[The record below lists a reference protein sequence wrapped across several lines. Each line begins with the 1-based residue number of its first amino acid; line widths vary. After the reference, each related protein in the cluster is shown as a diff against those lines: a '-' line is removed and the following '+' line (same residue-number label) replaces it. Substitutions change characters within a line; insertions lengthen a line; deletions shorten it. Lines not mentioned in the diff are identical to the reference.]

1 MERKTRGIDEIIQQ
15 AMREGAFDNL
25 PGKGK
30 PLDLGDDANVDPEWK
45 MAYHLLKQ
53 NGFVPEFIEQRQI
66 IETELGKA
74 RQALQR
80 TWAWRADA
88 INRTADAQ
96 LAEAEWEKAK
106 TSFISKVDELN
117 KAIASYN
124 LVIPT
129 PKLFRNKIDLE
140 SELKPFIP

>member
-1 MERKTRGIDEIIQQ
+1 MERKSRGIDEIIAQ

-30 PLDLGDDANVDPEWK
+30 PLDLADDANVDPEWK

-53 NGFVPEFIEQRQI
+53 NGFVPEFIEQRQL

-80 TWAWRADA
+80 TFSWRATE
-88 INRTADAQ
+88 IERGGDAQ
-96 LAEAEWEKAK
+96 LAEKEWEKAK
-106 TSFISKVDELN
+106 TLFVSKVEELN
-117 KAIASYN
+117 KSIASYN
-124 LVIPT
+124 LTIPT
-129 PKLFRNKIDLE
+129 PSLFRNRIDLQA
-140 SELKPFIP
+140 ELKPFTL